1 MGAPL
6 LAAFATIP
14 DMASR
19 QPSMSIVSE
28 PTIRHR
34 PDENVSSFS
43 PVTSAPSP
51 APSPGRLVVDAQ
63 TISLT
68 CETADGRVDALS
80 GVSLQIAEGEFVS
93 FIGPS
98 GCGKTTML
106 RVVADLQQ
114 PSSGTLLVNGMSAE
128 NARLARSY
136 GYVFQAP
143 ALFPWRTIEK
153 NLKLPLE
160 IMGFSEADQQQR
172 VERYLSLVNLTG
184 FERKFPWQL
193 SGGMQQ
199 RVSIAR
205 ALSFDPAMLLMD
217 EPFGALDEIVRDHL
231 NEQLLQLWKSTEK
244 TVLFVTHSIPEA
256 VFLSTKI
263 AVMSPLARHHL
274 GERYAPLATTIL
286 ALVAIWYVAALA
298 MNWTLV
304 RDGFER
310 EETPYT
316 VTDVLSGTMSA
327 ERPLLPAPHQVVAAF
342 LDGVFGYPPLAP
354 RSLVYHS
361 LVTLSAT
368 LLGFVLGAL
377 FGILLALM
385 SVHSRVLER
394 SLLPWIICSQM
405 VPVLALAPIFIVV
418 LGALGL
424 HGLLPKSIISAY
436 LCFFPIAIGMVKG
449 FTSPDPLQIE
459 LMQTWSATPRQML
472 WKLRWPAAIPYL
484 FTSLKVAITI
494 SLVGAIVAELP
505 TGAEAGIGARLLA
518 GSYYGQTVQLW
529 AALVASAVLSS
540 GLIGLV
546 GLIEPGVA
554 RRMGAH

>member
-1 MGAPL
+1 MTSSS
-6 LAAFATIP
+6 LALPVRAT
-14 DMASR
+14 A
-19 QPSMSIVSE
+19 
-28 PTIRHR
+28 T
-34 PDENVSSFS
+34 F
-43 PVTSAPSP
+43 
-51 APSPGRLVVDAQ
+51 
-63 TISLT
+63 
-68 CETADGRVDALS
+68 
-80 GVSLQIAEGEFVS
+80 
-93 FIGPS
+93 
-98 GCGKTTML
+98 
-106 RVVADLQQ
+106 
-114 PSSGTLLVNGMSAE
+114 
-128 NARLARSY
+128 
-136 GYVFQAP
+136 
-143 ALFPWRTIEK
+143 
-153 NLKLPLE
+153 
-160 IMGFSEADQQQR
+160 
-172 VERYLSLVNLTG
+172 
-184 FERKFPWQL
+184 
-193 SGGMQQ
+193 
-199 RVSIAR
+199 
-205 ALSFDPAMLLMD
+205 
-217 EPFGALDEIVRDHL
+217 
-231 NEQLLQLWKSTEK
+231 
-244 TVLFVTHSIPEA
+244 
-256 VFLSTKI
+256 
-263 AVMSPLARHHL
+263 ARHPL
-274 GERYAPLATTIL
+274 VERYAPLATTIL

-385 SVHSRVLER
+385 IVHSRVLER

-405 VPVLALAPIFIVV
+405 VPVLALAPIFVVV

-436 LCFFPIAIGMVKG
+436 LCFFPVAIGMVKG

-459 LMQTWSATPRQML
+459 LMRTWSASQRQML

-546 GLIEPGVA
+546 GLIERGVA

>member
-1 MGAPL
+1 MTSSS
-6 LAAFATIP
+6 LALPVRAT
-14 DMASR
+14 A
-19 QPSMSIVSE
+19 
-28 PTIRHR
+28 T
-34 PDENVSSFS
+34 
-43 PVTSAPSP
+43 
-51 APSPGRLVVDAQ
+51 
-63 TISLT
+63 
-68 CETADGRVDALS
+68 
-80 GVSLQIAEGEFVS
+80 
-93 FIGPS
+93 
-98 GCGKTTML
+98 
-106 RVVADLQQ
+106 
-114 PSSGTLLVNGMSAE
+114 
-128 NARLARSY
+128 
-136 GYVFQAP
+136 
-143 ALFPWRTIEK
+143 
-153 NLKLPLE
+153 
-160 IMGFSEADQQQR
+160 
-172 VERYLSLVNLTG
+172 
-184 FERKFPWQL
+184 
-193 SGGMQQ
+193 
-199 RVSIAR
+199 
-205 ALSFDPAMLLMD
+205 
-217 EPFGALDEIVRDHL
+217 
-231 NEQLLQLWKSTEK
+231 
-244 TVLFVTHSIPEA
+244 
-256 VFLSTKI
+256 
-263 AVMSPLARHHL
+263 LARHPL
-274 GERYAPLATTIL
+274 VERYAPLTTTIL
-286 ALVAIWYVAALA
+286 ALVVIWYVAALA

-316 VTDVLSGTMSA
+316 VTEVLAGTMSA

-368 LLGFVLGAL
+368 LLGFVLGTL
-377 FGILLALM
+377 FGIVLALM
-385 SVHSRVLER
+385 IVHSRVLER

-405 VPVLALAPIFIVV
+405 VPVLALAPIFVVV

-459 LMQTWSATPRQML
+459 LMRTWSASQRQML

-529 AALVASAVLSS
+529 AALVASAALSS

-546 GLIEPGVA
+546 GLIERGVA
-554 RRMGAH
+554 RHMGAH